1 MRRKGSVLCRIAL
14 WECFGDVFAS
24 SVGNYIVSS
33 ETGSRFSNSKWP
45 IEKFSA
51 PILVAYV

>member
-45 IEKFSA
+45 IENFSA